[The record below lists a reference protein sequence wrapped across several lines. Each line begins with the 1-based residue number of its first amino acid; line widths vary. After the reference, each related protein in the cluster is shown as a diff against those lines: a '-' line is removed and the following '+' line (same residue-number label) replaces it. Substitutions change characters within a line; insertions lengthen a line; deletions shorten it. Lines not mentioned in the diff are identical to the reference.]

1 MSNGFDKLKSIGAQK
16 IHEQTHIARH
26 NAQAIL
32 HENFEKMTKIQ
43 ALGFISILEREY
55 GVDLTSLKAK
65 AEEFFHVE
73 ESVEVPEVQKNTKV
87 FVAPTKKKNYTLVYV
102 GIALLIFVV
111 AVFFTLD
118 LSSTAAIKTS
128 SHSIDNSAIESA
140 RENIKGNIFEEE
152 KVEDKNNTLE
162 VVVLKKDSDV
172 LEVLEVEKSFKI
184 IPKSQL
190 WIGYIDL
197 ESYTKK
203 QKLFKGELDI
213 DPNKDWILTLGHGYV
228 KVVINGEVTEFTD
241 KLNIRLL
248 YKDSKISKISFKEF
262 KELNRGNKW

>member
-26 NAQAIL
+26 NANAIL
-32 HENFEKMTKIQ
+32 YENFDNMTKIQ

-55 GVDLTSLKAK
+55 GMDLSTLKEK
-65 AEEFFHVE
+65 AELAFKVE
-73 ESVEVPEVQKNTKV
+73 EVKVQETPENTKV
-87 FVAPTKKKNYTLVYV
+87 FVAAKKKKNYTLIYV

-111 AVFFTLD
+111 AVFFTLE

-128 SHSIDNSAIESA
+128 SHSLDNRAIESA
-140 RENIKGNIFEEE
+140 RENIEASIT
-152 KVEDKNNTLE
+152 VEDQNETLE
-162 VVVLKKDSDV
+162 IVLTEPEVV
-172 LEVLEVEKSFKI
+172 EVEKSFKI

-190 WIGYIDL
+190 WLGYIDL
-197 ESYTKK
+197 STYKK
-203 QKLFKGELDI
+203 NQKLFTDELDL
-213 DPNKDWILTLGHGYV
+213 DPEKDWILTLGHGYV
-228 KVVINGEVTEFTD
+228 EIAINGEVTEFTD

-262 KELNRGNKW
+262 KELNRGSKW